1 MAFDRDKSGRGI
13 YVCIIQ
19 AEAWKLV
26 LFLPEPLRRS
36 HVEIAF
42 KAMRFSEARVGRTGG
57 FFFSYSLVGGR
68 RTSDRFLGLISLC
81 H

>member
-13 YVCIIQ
+13 YVCIVQ
-19 AEAWKLV
+19 AEVWKLL

-42 KAMRFSEARVGRTGG
+42 EAMRFSEARMGRTGG
-57 FFFSYSLVGGR
+57 FFFRIRWLGAAEAL
-68 RTSDRFLGLISLC
+68 TAFLA
-81 H
+81 

>member
-13 YVCIIQ
+13 YVCIVQ

-42 KAMRFSEARVGRTGG
+42 EAMRFSEARVKD
-57 FFFSYSLVGGR
+57 FIFSYSLVGGR